1 MSRLARR
8 IRISLPAQTLELR
21 DARGTLLARYA
32 VSTGAKGAGE
42 QRGSYQ
48 TPRGRHIVRA
58 RIGAGQPINTVFVG
72 RRPTGEIWT
81 PALGEA
87 FPGRDWILT
96 RILWLSGREVGFNR
110 LGMVDT
116 MRRYIYLHGTPD
128 DQVLGTPG
136 SHGCVRMGNADIV
149 ELFDGVTAGT
159 AVDIVEYRMDA
170 GDWSRLGNAAYA
182 IREQVFIR
190 EQGVP
195 EELELDE
202 YDPVSNHVVARGPAG
217 EAIGTARLLADG
229 RVGRFAVLPAWRG
242 KGVGQ
247 ALMDALLDAARGDP
261 ALGFR
266 VGETTL
272 ELHSQLQAA
281 GFYRGFGFAET
292 GQPYMEA
299 GLPHVTMTR
308 TL

>member
-1 MSRLARR
+1 MSGPDLR

-21 DARGTLLARYA
+21 DRRGTLLARYA

-42 QRGSYQ
+42 RRGSYQ
-48 TPRGRHIVRA
+48 TPRGRHIIRA
-58 RIGAGQPINTVFVG
+58 RIGAGQAINTVFVG

-110 LGMVDT
+110 LGLVDT

-128 DQVLGTPG
+128 DQVLGAPG
-136 SHGCVRMGNADIV
+136 SHGCVRMGNVDIV
-149 ELFDGVTAGT
+149 ELFERVSVGT
-159 AVDIVEYRMDA
+159 AVDIVEYRLDA
-170 GDWSRLGNAAYA
+170 GDWARLGTEAYA
-182 IREQVFIR
+182 IREQVFIK

-202 YDPVSNHVVARGPAG
+202 HDPLSHHVVARGPDG
-217 EAIGTARLLADG
+217 QAIGTARLLADG
-229 RVGRFAVLPAWRG
+229 RVGRFAVLPQWRG

-247 ALMDALLDAARGDP
+247 ALMDGLLDAARSD
-261 ALGFR
+261 ASLGFR
-266 VGETTL
+266 VGETLL
-272 ELHSQLQAA
+272 ELHSQVQAA
-281 GFYRGFGFAET
+281 GFYRSFGFAET
-292 GQPYMEA
+292 GAPYMEA